1 MFCPSCQNTLRER
14 QRGDVM
20 LDICP
25 GCGGVWLDRGELEKL
40 TTSERSYYRR
50 GDDDDDDDDDD
61 DEGWGRG
68 RSYETRSQDDRSYG
82 PPNGDRS
89 QYDTRDGRQSGTRPK
104 KRGGFLEN
112 IFGNFGEGGAD
123 D

>member
-1 MFCPSCQNTLRER
+1 MFCPSCQNTQRER

-25 GCGGVWLDRGELEKL
+25 GCHGVWLDRGELEKL
-40 TTSERSYYRR
+40 TTSERGYYRHR
-50 GDDDDDDDDDD
+50 GDDDDDDGDW
-61 DEGWGRG
+61 ERG
-68 RSYETRSQDDRSYG
+68 QRYEARGEHDSPR
-82 PPNGDRS
+82 R
-89 QYDTRDGRQSGTRPK
+89 K

>member
-14 QRGDVM
+14 QRNDVM

-50 GDDDDDDDDDD
+50 DDDDDDDD
-61 DEGWGRG
+61 DEDWERG
-68 RSYETRSQDDRSYG
+68 RRYEMFPEDRRTDDR
-82 PPNGDRS
+82 PPQRYERDERS
-89 QYDTRDGRQSGTRPK
+89 HSQHRR

-112 IFGNFGEGGAD
+112 LFGNFGEGGAD

>member
-1 MFCPSCQNTLRER
+1 MFCPRCQNTLRER
-14 QRGDVM
+14 ERNNVI

-25 GCGGVWLDRGELEKL
+25 GCGGIWLDRGELEKL

-50 GDDDDDDDDDD
+50 DDDDDDDDDW
-61 DEGWGRG
+61 ERG
-68 RSYETRSQDDRSYG
+68 RRYDMPADDRRDADRPPERYRGDDRNYG
-82 PPNGDRS
+82 ENRGYGQQHR
-89 QYDTRDGRQSGTRPK
+89 K
-104 KRGGFLEN
+104 KHGGCLEN